1 MKNKYIIKESYLLIV
16 IIVGILSLCM
26 YSSFALF
33 SLEKTT
39 SKDIVT
45 MKAASNIETTLK
57 IYEYKKVT
65 VPAGSNTSVMVNVNN
80 DTGGSIYYGVFYE
93 MVSPSTKT
101 DDIGIY
107 KIDWSENA
115 TSGSITNGSILP
127 VELLVINNTSS
138 DITLNIG
145 VAGSDSNELGLT
157 DGKTLI
163 TETFNTGTEP
173 SGDAGET
180 KTTTTDYN
188 FDISKTNGET
198 ITLKPGTHKL
208 EAWGASGVY
217 SSASPT
223 NSHPNGYGGYASGT
237 LTLTESLNVTLYI
250 GGSPNSNS
258 DVNYGGWNGGGAS
271 YAGSRYN
278 DNGSGGGATDICL
291 TPSSITTDSYQRYVR
306 TSASYLSR
314 ILVAGGGGGG
324 RSSDAASNGGYF
336 NTSGAN
342 TYVGS
347 LTAAGSSSGTY
358 QSGGFG
364 YGSSGTSTSDDNAG
378 GGGGWYGGATNGDS
392 YGGGGSS
399 FVWSTDTASSVPSGY
414 TPSTKYQMTNVVYN
428 KGNTTMPSS
437 TSTTGTET
445 GHSGDGHI
453 RITSTVKTST
463 VPSIDTSAISIE
475 KGQVIDLSTQVTC
488 KDNGAGCKI
497 VLVKPA
503 TTKGL
508 TKSTTALYVLEDNNG
523 NRYKYKKQVNIKE
536 NAVKLIMSQSK
547 GNEWGANA
555 EDGLYATNSYTA
567 SDGTTKYH
575 DYRYVGADP
584 NNYVWFN
591 NDMYQIIGVFDEN
604 SHGKTGEYLVKL
616 IMTNPLGGYTW
627 GVYNSSNTSGTYS
640 GYKSDWTGTTVGIKA
655 NINALFNEYF
665 LNSTNTSSTYGACS
679 SWSYFYSD
687 TNYRTN
693 DCSDIVGYG
702 IDSSTLNSIETT
714 TWYLYG
720 SNGSQSKQNWYLCER
735 GGNSCKSA
743 NSGNYSTTT
752 DAKIGLMYLSD
763 YLYASSYYN
772 SSNTEI
778 ANGKSYYFGNNNWLY
793 KGPEWTLTPYDVD
806 HIWRVVSGTV
816 YGVYTRI
823 PSSARPSFY
832 LKSTVSILGGDGS
845 FANPYQIEW
854 KKREWY

>member
-1 MKNKYIIKESYLLIV
+1 
-16 IIVGILSLCM
+16 M

-39 SKDIVT
+39 SKDIFT
-45 MKAASNIETTLK
+45 MRAASNIETTLK
-57 IYEYKKVT
+57 IFEYKKIT

-115 TSGSITNGSILP
+115 TSGSITNGSVLP
-127 VELLVINNTSS
+127 VELLVINNSSS

-163 TETFNTGTEP
+163 TETFNTGNEP

-217 SSASPT
+217 SSANPT
-223 NSHPNGYGGYASGT
+223 SSHPNGYGGYASGT

-324 RSSDAASNGGYF
+324 RSSDVASNGGYF

-347 LTAAGSSSGTY
+347 LTAAGSGSGTY

-453 RITSTVKTST
+453 RITSTIKTST
-463 VPSIDTSAISIE
+463 VPSIDTSAISISE
-475 KGQVIDLSTQVTC
+475 GDNIDLKSQVTC

-508 TKSTTALYVLEDNNG
+508 TKSTTALYVLEDNSG
-523 NRYKYKKQVNIKE
+523 NRYKYKKPINLKQ

-547 GNEWGANA
+547 GNEWEAGA
-555 EDGLYATNSYTA
+555 EGLYATNSYTA

-575 DYRYVGADP
+575 DYRYVGVDP

-604 SHGKTGEYLVKL
+604 SHGKTGQYLVKL
-616 IMTNPLGGYTW
+616 IMANPLGAFSW
-627 GVYNSSNTSGTYS
+627 GVNNSSNTSGTYS
-640 GYKSDWTGTTVGIKA
+640 DYKNDWTGNTTGIKA
-655 NINALFNEYF
+655 NLNVLFNEYF
-665 LNSTNTSSTYGACS
+665 LNSTNTSSTYEACS
-679 SWSYFYSD
+679 NWTYFYNN

-693 DCSDIVGYG
+693 DCSDMVGYG
-702 IDSSTLNSIETT
+702 IDSSGLNSIETT
-714 TWYLYG
+714 TWHLNG
-720 SNGSQSKQNWYLCER
+720 SGTSQSKQNWYLCER
-735 GGNSCKSA
+735 GGNSCTGA
-743 NSGNYSTTT
+743 NSGAYSTTT

-763 YLYASSYYN
+763 YLYASSYYTN
-772 SSNTEI
+772 SDTTTQNAS
-778 ANGKSYYFGNNNWLY
+778 YFGNKNWLY
-793 KGPEWTLTPYDVD
+793 KGYEWTLTPYASYAY
-806 HIWRVVSGTV
+806 RVWFVNFGSAS
-816 YGVYTRI
+816 Y
-823 PSSARPSFY
+823 SSTHTPTFARPSFY
-832 LKSTVSILGGDGS
+832 LKSTVSISGGDGT
-845 FANPYQIEW
+845 FANPYIIE
-854 KKREWY
+854 

>member
-138 DITLNIG
+138 EITLNIG

-163 TETFNTGTEP
+163 TETFNTGNEP

-223 NSHPNGYGGYASGT
+223 NSHPDGYGGYASGT

-278 DNGSGGGATDICL
+278 DNGAGGGATDICL

-324 RSSDAASNGGYF
+324 RSSSTASNGGYF

-364 YGSSGTSTSDDNAG
+364 YGSSGTATSDDNAG

-547 GNEWGANA
+547 GTEWEAGA
-555 EDGLYATNSYTA
+555 EGLYATNSYTA

-575 DYRYVGADP
+575 DYRYIGADP

-604 SHGKTGEYLVKL
+604 SHGKTGQYLVKL
-616 IMTNPLGGYTW
+616 IMTNPLGGYIW
-627 GVYNSSNTSGTYS
+627 GEYNSSNTSGTYS
-640 GYKSDWTGTTVGIKA
+640 NYKNDWTGNTTGIKA
-655 NINALFNEYF
+655 NLNVLFNEYF

-679 SWSYFYSD
+679 NWTYFYSN

-702 IDSSTLNSIETT
+702 IDSSALSSIETT

-720 SNGSQSKQNWYLCER
+720 SATAQSKQNWYLCER
-735 GGNSCKSA
+735 GGNSCTGA
-743 NSGNYSTTT
+743 NSGSYSTTT

-763 YLYASSYYN
+763 YLYASGYYT
-772 SSNTEI
+772 SSDTTTQ
-778 ANGKSYYFGNNNWLY
+778 GTDCFGNKNWLY
-793 KGPEWTLTPYDVD
+793 KGYEWTLTPYASTADYV
-806 HIWRVVSGTV
+806 WRVY
-816 YGVYTRI
+816 YGSALNYSTRT
-823 PSSARPSFY
+823 PTSARPSFY
-832 LKSTVSILGGDGS
+832 LKSTVSISGGDGT
-845 FANPYQIEW
+845 FANPYIIE
-854 KKREWY
+854 